1 MVLFWNQSTETLKP
15 TSNWLTKILLKMVV
29 KMLCGAVCCYTNGV
43 LHMSDQMVTHAVKCL
58 DSRHLTAP
66 SGNHLHWALNR
77 QEHQLDY
84 AVTYQQH
91 KFCSYLDA
99 NGFEELG
106 MSQWKLDHLF
116 DLCQLLTTSTNVV
129 VTHLVQCILL
139 LLTSQAHTLK
149 PPHYWHILHI
159 TQHLTWAGATVLM
172 LNIRET
178 VFGGIKIL

>member
-15 TSNWLTKILLKMVV
+15 TSNWLTKILLKMDV
-29 KMLCGAVCCYTNGV
+29 KMLCGAVCYVTLTVCCICLTKWLPMQSSALTQGTWLRCQVTICNEPLIDKNISWTMQSLISNTN
-43 LHMSDQMVTHAVKCL
+43 
-58 DSRHLTAP
+58 
-66 SGNHLHWALNR
+66 
-77 QEHQLDY
+77 
-84 AVTYQQH
+84 
-91 KFCSYLDA
+91 SYLDA

-178 VFGGIKIL
+178 VFSGIKIL